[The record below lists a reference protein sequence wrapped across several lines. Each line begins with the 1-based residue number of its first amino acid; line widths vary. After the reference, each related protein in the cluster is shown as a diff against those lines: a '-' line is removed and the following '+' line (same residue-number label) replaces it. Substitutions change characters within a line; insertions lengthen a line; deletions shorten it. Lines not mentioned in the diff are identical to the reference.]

1 MQKEI
6 EELRRKFRDGRSEL
20 FRRVSWTSPSLSL
33 LQEHTSL
40 IDSLIKEIYDISV
53 RDADGKTVRGNH
65 SGLAIVATGGYGR
78 RELSPY
84 SDVDIAFIP
93 SEQEDPWVE
102 AVVHTAF
109 KLVMDVFLSLRDVQV
124 GYSFRPV
131 DEASSWDVSV
141 KTSLLDL
148 RPICGDFPLAEKL
161 KHHVPDVLPVLDLV
175 LDTAPDLDPHGKET
189 RTMYTVSPN
198 LKEGPGAL
206 RDLHCARWIYKLF
219 WGVDDQYLEAALR
232 RRGVMSEW
240 QITEIREAADW
251 FWRARNWLHLAT
263 GRRTDVLITNHQD
276 RIARELGFG
285 SAQAWLS
292 RHLKYAEILE
302 GFRKTAVRTVLS
314 GPLNIRDIRLDNGTL
329 HLPDSITELD
339 TPLFMFHTSQRH
351 SIPISLKDLI
361 RLRKKRNLASRV
373 QEPSGQEVT
382 IFKRILNEQW
392 NIAATLR
399 AMAELGFLDRFVPNF
414 SEVMRFVP
422 PDPAHSHT
430 VGEHSIR
437 IVEYLEDLRA
447 GKDREANRFKDL
459 LDQCAH
465 FDVLCL
471 AALLH
476 DAGKLQPGED
486 HCETGADL
494 AKKVSKRLQ
503 LSTEKKELLDVLVRQ
518 HLLLVR
524 TARLHDLTSA
534 NSIQRVTARVPTL
547 ETLKHLYVFTYV
559 DTRAVSETN
568 WTSMDMRDLEELYK
582 KMQDFFSQ
590 TSDEVRDTLEPERR
604 MGLIRKRLVAL
615 HPSENEKAVLKHYN
629 SMPASY
635 LLNTPLEVIAN
646 HMQLLDQLESEKVV
660 LDVYNRPG
668 DDFTELTIC
677 TPDDSRPGL
686 LAKITGVLYGCAIDI
701 LRAQAYTIEKKDSV
715 VLDTLYVRSNGMQI
729 SENKAGKIQAALRD
743 VLTGVQTMEQFLARS
758 GKRPPEDIVPDNLD
772 LRNDLSEEQTVV
784 HIVANDLPGLLYALC
799 SCLLRCNLYIHS
811 AKVATWQ
818 ARAEDNF
825 YVTTEAG
832 GQIPEPDFPMWTDR
846 LRNLLMGSPE
856 HD

>member
-20 FRRVSWTSPSLSL
+20 FRRVSWTSPSRSL

-40 IDSLIKEIYDISV
+40 IDSLITEIYDISV
-53 RDADGKTVRGNH
+53 RDADGRSARGSH

-109 KLVMDVFLSLRDVQV
+109 KLVMDVFLSLKDVQV

-148 RPICGDFPLAEKL
+148 RPICGDFSLAERL
-161 KHHVPDVLPVLDLV
+161 KHHVREVLPLLDLM
-175 LDTAPDLDPHGKET
+175 LDTVPDSDPHGRET
-189 RTMYTVSPN
+189 RTMYTVRPN

-206 RDLHCARWIYKLF
+206 RDLHCARWIFKLF
-219 WGVDDQYLEAALR
+219 WGVDDPYLEAALR
-232 RRGVMSEW
+232 RKGVMSEW

-251 FWRARNWLHLAT
+251 FWRARNWLHLAA
-263 GRRTDVLITNHQD
+263 GRRTDVLITNFQD
-276 RIARELGFG
+276 RIARELGFR

-302 GFRKTAVRTVLS
+302 GFRKAAVRTVLL
-314 GPLNIRDIRLDNGTL
+314 GPLDIRGIRLENGAL

-339 TPLFMFHTSQRH
+339 IPLFTFHTSQCH

-361 RLRKKRNLASRV
+361 RMRKKRNLASRV
-373 QEPSGQEVT
+373 QEPSSQEAT
-382 IFKRILNEQW
+382 IFKRILNEERD
-392 NIAATLR
+392 IAATLR
-399 AMAELGFLDRFVPNF
+399 TMAEFGFLDRFVPNF
-414 SEVMRFVP
+414 SDVMRFIP

-447 GKDREANRFKDL
+447 GKDSQGHRFKDL
-459 LDQCAH
+459 VDQCAH
-465 FDVLCL
+465 FDMLCL

-494 AKKVSKRLQ
+494 AKKVSKRLK
-503 LSTEKKELLDVLVRQ
+503 LSIEKKELLDVLVRQ

-534 NSIQRVTARVPTL
+534 NIIQRVAARVPTL
-547 ETLKHLYVFTYV
+547 EMLRHLYVFTYV

-568 WTSMDMRDLEELYK
+568 WTSMDVRDLEELYR

-590 TSDEVRDTLEPERR
+590 TSGEVQDSLEPERR
-604 MGLIRKRLVAL
+604 IGLIRKRLVAL
-615 HPSENEKAVLKHYN
+615 HPSENEKEVLKHYN
-629 SMPASY
+629 TMPASY
-635 LLNTPLEVIAN
+635 LLNTPLDMIVN
-646 HMQLLDQLESEKVV
+646 HIQLLDRIEAEKVV

-686 LAKITGVLYGCAIDI
+686 LGKISGVLYGCEIDI
-701 LRAQAYTIEKKDSV
+701 LRAQAFTIEKENPV
-715 VLDTLYVRSNGMQI
+715 VLDTLYIRSNGMQI
-729 SENKAGKIQAALRD
+729 SEYKARKIQAALKD
-743 VLTGVQTMEQFLARS
+743 VMTGNQALEQFFAQS
-758 GKRPPEDIVPDNLD
+758 GKTLPDGIVPDSLD
-772 LRNDLSEEQTVV
+772 LRNDLSEEHTVV
-784 HIVANDLPGLLYALC
+784 HIVANDLPGLLYAV
-799 SCLLRCNLYIHS
+799 CNSMACCRFCIHS
-811 AKVATWQ
+811 AKIATWQ

-832 GQIPEPDFPMWTDR
+832 GQIPESDFPMWIDR
-846 LRNLLMGSPE
+846 LRILLRGSPE
-856 HD
+856 QD